1 MKLEDKRKTEQLAD
15 ALMAD
20 VLQQENTTDLY
31 HSLER
36 FYKGMRAL
44 ESYVYVKEAIHDS
57 K

>member
-20 VLQQENTTDLY
+20 VLQQEDTTDLY

-44 ESYVYVKEAIHDS
+44 ESYVYVKEAINDS